1 MISSVYCYRSST
13 TPRQNTSL
21 FPEFN
26 GNLGSVPPTLPLTVT
41 NLLTSPPR
49 HWAVA
54 PRLAMSQWR
63 KCHTTPLPGGT
74 KLCRNI
80 ATPIQLHSGQPY
92 PDSPATS
99 RQRRRCHRQLPAKS
113 PRHHHSI
120 RTSGSQLLPPSPN
133 RAGLSKDEE
142 LQLSWQVLFTVT
154 KNPGTTNIIPYKIQV
169 YQWQYMYNNTFHNK
183 NHLTTSSYCVQMPW
197 HQLSQQL
204 GRRHLLTNHH
214 ISFKFFSMT
223 KHQGTG
229 RLAWNR
235 HFKANLPW
243 EKVERN
249 HKSITHN
256 LSVKSLHCPKHWLV
270 AGLATSHC
278 LTQWMDTELT
288 TLRIPNLPM
297 QA

>member
-80 ATPIQLHSGQPY
+80 ATPKQLHSGQPY

-120 RTSGSQLLPPSPN
+120 RTSVPPPLPPQWDTDGWLNWAP
-133 RAGLSKDEE
+133 
-142 LQLSWQVLFTVT
+142 
-154 KNPGTTNIIPYKIQV
+154 IIS
-169 YQWQYMYNNTFHNK
+169 M
-183 NHLTTSSYCVQMPW
+183 C
-197 HQLSQQL
+197 
-204 GRRHLLTNHH
+204 LTNQEDWTTTLMLCRVVLYK
-214 ISFKFFSMT
+214 SVV
-223 KHQGTG
+223 HQY
-229 RLAWNR
+229 R
-235 HFKANLPW
+235 
-243 EKVERN
+243 
-249 HKSITHN
+249 
-256 LSVKSLHCPKHWLV
+256 
-270 AGLATSHC
+270 HC
-278 LTQWMDTELT
+278 LHRGDSMWIAWPFTLMKTSEEQVCLLCHWM
-288 TLRIPNLPM
+288 
-297 QA
+297 

>member
-13 TPRQNTSL
+13 TPRQTTSL

-80 ATPIQLHSGQPY
+80 ATPKQLHSGQPY

-120 RTSGSQLLPPSPN
+120 RTSGSQLLQCIVVSIPACH
-133 RAGLSKDEE
+133 AGDRGSIPRRGANCY
-142 LQLSWQVLFTVT
+142 
-154 KNPGTTNIIPYKIQV
+154 NPA
-169 YQWQYMYNNTFHNK
+169 
-183 NHLTTSSYCVQMPW
+183 
-197 HQLSQQL
+197 
-204 GRRHLLTNHH
+204 R
-214 ISFKFFSMT
+214 
-223 KHQGTG
+223 TG
-229 RLAWNR
+229 
-235 HFKANLPW
+235 P
-243 EKVERN
+243 
-249 HKSITHN
+249 
-256 LSVKSLHCPKHWLV
+256 
-270 AGLATSHC
+270 
-278 LTQWMDTELT
+278 D
-288 TLRIPNLPM
+288 
-297 QA
+297 

>member
-80 ATPIQLHSGQPY
+80 ATPKQLHSGQPY

-120 RTSGSQLLPPSPN
+120 RTSGSQLFHIKSRYIN
-133 RAGLSKDEE
+133 DSICTITHFIIKII
-142 LQLSWQVLFTVT
+142 LQVQVIVCRC
-154 KNPGTTNIIPYKIQV
+154 PGTNCHNSWGDAICSQTTTFLSSFSTWQNIRALAVLLEINISRPIFHEKNSKEITNQ
-169 YQWQYMYNNTFHNK
+169 
-183 NHLTTSSYCVQMPW
+183 
-197 HQLSQQL
+197 
-204 GRRHLLTNHH
+204 
-214 ISFKFFSMT
+214 
-223 KHQGTG
+223 
-229 RLAWNR
+229 
-235 HFKANLPW
+235 
-243 EKVERN
+243 
-249 HKSITHN
+249 
-256 LSVKSLHCPKHWLV
+256 
-270 AGLATSHC
+270 
-278 LTQWMDTELT
+278 
-288 TLRIPNLPM
+288 
-297 QA
+297 

>member
-54 PRLAMSQWR
+54 PRLTMSQWR

-80 ATPIQLHSGQPY
+80 ATPKQLHSGQPY

-99 RQRRRCHRQLPAKS
+99 RQRRRCHGQPPAKS

-120 RTSGSQLLPPSPN
+120 RTSGSQLLQPSPN
-133 RAGLSKDEE
+133 RARLRKDEE
-142 LQLSWQVLFTVT
+142 LQAV
-154 KNPGTTNIIPYKIQV
+154 
-169 YQWQYMYNNTFHNK
+169 
-183 NHLTTSSYCVQMPW
+183 
-197 HQLSQQL
+197 
-204 GRRHLLTNHH
+204 
-214 ISFKFFSMT
+214 
-223 KHQGTG
+223 
-229 RLAWNR
+229 
-235 HFKANLPW
+235 
-243 EKVERN
+243 
-249 HKSITHN
+249 
-256 LSVKSLHCPKHWLV
+256 
-270 AGLATSHC
+270 
-278 LTQWMDTELT
+278 ELT
-288 TLRIPNLPM
+288 VFIHGNEKTLEQQI
-297 QA
+297 